1 MVIRKHVNK
10 VLKDGMNKGF
20 EGTTFKLPL
29 THVVIHFTFTSE
41 FFFQLYTILNIDKV
55 NC

>member
-1 MVIRKHVNK
+1 MSYK

-20 EGTTFKLPL
+20 GGTTFKLPL

-41 FFFQLYTILNIDKV
+41 LCFQLYTILDIDKV
-55 NC
+55 HC